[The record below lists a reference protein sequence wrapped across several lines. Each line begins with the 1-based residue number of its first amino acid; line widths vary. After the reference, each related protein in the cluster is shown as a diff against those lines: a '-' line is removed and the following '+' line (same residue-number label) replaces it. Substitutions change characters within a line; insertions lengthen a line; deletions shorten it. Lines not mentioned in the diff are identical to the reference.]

1 MRTFFMKS
9 KYVSVFPHRLEAIL
23 GIPDLGVIT
32 GKEDYAWKRQLL
44 ANCRG
49 RLPNAL
55 ADIPIP

>member
-1 MRTFFMKS
+1 MKS

-32 GKEDYAWKRQLL
+32 GKEDYVWKRQLL

-49 RLPNAL
+49 RLPNTL